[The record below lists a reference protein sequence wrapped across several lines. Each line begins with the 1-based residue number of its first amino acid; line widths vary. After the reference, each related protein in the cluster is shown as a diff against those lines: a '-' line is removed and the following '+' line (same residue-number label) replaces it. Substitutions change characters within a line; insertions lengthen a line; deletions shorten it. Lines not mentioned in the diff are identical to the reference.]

1 MAIFTAGLFIAL
13 SLVLGFIIQRARR
26 LVRLLLTAQ
35 REERR
40 LLHNKTTYGARL
52 LGLDPL
58 IQSSNALMD
67 QCHAYASRETVLT
80 NQIESTLGAI
90 EEVVLIFNKSR
101 LIQFSNGSAEQLFNK
116 GQSMRGARLGAVLR
130 SSSLL
135 EFLDAYEANP
145 ATKKTEIFIE
155 REGEKLWF
163 EASCAEVLP
172 PGDSEPVSTLL
183 VLHDIT
189 QLKGLELVRR
199 EFVANVSHELRTP
212 LTIIKG
218 FADTLVDDH
227 EVLPPESR
235 LRFLKKIINNS
246 ERLHSL
252 VEDLLNLSRLE
263 SHPEQIEKNDASLL
277 QLFEETLDNNRKRLK
292 AGQQE
297 VYLQFDPQ
305 IKEFAFDSFKI
316 NQVLDNLVE
325 NVFRYA
331 PNFTS
336 LKLQAELDQS
346 SNYILCCVADD
357 GPGIPQK
364 DLPHIFERFYRVD
377 KGRSRERGG
386 TGLGLSIMKHIV
398 QLHEGMVWA
407 ESEIG
412 KGTQIYFRLPYKKSS
427 V

>member
-1 MAIFTAGLFIAL
+1 MEIIIAGSFIAL
-13 SLVLGFIIQRARR
+13 LLVLGFLTLRARR
-26 LVRLLLTAQ
+26 LVRRLEAAQ
-35 REERR
+35 RGERR
-40 LLHNKTTYGARL
+40 LLHEKNSYGARL
-52 LGLDPL
+52 IGLDSL
-58 IQSSNALMD
+58 VQSSNRLMD
-67 QCHAYASRETVLT
+67 QYHAFASKEVGLT

-90 EEVVLIFNKSR
+90 QEVVLIFNNLR
-101 LIQFSNGSAEQLFNK
+101 RIQFSNESAERFFT
-116 GQSMRGARLGAVLR
+116 GGESMRGARLGAVLR

-135 EFLDAYEANP
+135 EFLDAYEANGG
-145 ATKKTEIFIE
+145 TKKGEIIIE
-155 REGEKLWF
+155 REGEELWF
-163 EASCAEVLP
+163 EVSCAEVLP
-172 PGDSEPVSTLL
+172 HGNSEPSSTLL

-218 FADTLVDDH
+218 FAETLVDDH

-263 SHPEQIEKNDASLL
+263 SHPDQIEKNEASLL
-277 QLFEETLDNNRKRLK
+277 QLFEETVENNRKRLR
-292 AGQQE
+292 AGEQQ
-297 VYLQFDPQ
+297 VYLRFDPQ

-336 LKLQAELDQS
+336 LLLQAKLDAS
-346 SNYILCCVADD
+346 GNYIECCVSDD

-364 DLPHIFERFYRVD
+364 DLQHIFERFYRVD

-412 KGTQIYFRLPYKKSS
+412 KGTQIYFRLPYRVPSA
-427 V
+427 